1 MNKQVETIRILF
13 VDDHQE
19 TLDTYEESIKE
30 ENDSL
35 QEESIQYKA
44 YKALTYE
51 EALDILDEN
60 RIDIAVIDLDL
71 GSEFTGEDI
80 TKYILERYSIP
91 IFIATGNPTNFDNEL
106 IRPMVKV
113 LNRDNMSLFDEI
125 KKQMQSKLVRF
136 FSKNNGFLER
146 QIVEFFWEHMSKNL
160 PYWEQYAIDEI
171 DLVLLRH
178 TTACLNEK
186 LYVNNSGEKYFNKY
200 HPGEMYIYPF
210 IKGRHHTGDIVK
222 KNDDFF
228 IILTPSCDIVNDK
241 NDYYILA
248 RIINYNNNN
257 NSNKIPERFYPIKNF
272 AKIFEVDNKDKEI
285 LKPSIC
291 FQGLIS
297 VKKEEIS
304 DYARVASISY
314 PFLKDIIAKFS
325 RYYARQGSPEIIEEF
340 R

>member
-13 VDDHQE
+13 VDDNQE
-19 TLDTYEESIKE
+19 TLDSYEESIKV

-35 QEESIQYKA
+35 QEESMQYKA

-51 EALDILDEN
+51 KALDILDEN

-80 TKYILERYSIP
+80 TKYILKRYSIP
-91 IFIATGNPTNFDNEL
+91 IFIATGKPADFDSKL
-106 IRPMVKV
+106 IGPMVKV
-113 LNRDNMSLFDEI
+113 LNRDDMSLLNEI

-136 FSKNNGFLER
+136 FSKNNGFLEQ
-146 QIVEFFWEHMSKNL
+146 QIVEFFWDHMSKNL
-160 PYWEQYAIDEI
+160 PYWDQYTIDEI

-186 LYVNNSGEKYFNKY
+186 LYVSNSSGKYFNKY

-210 IKGRHHTGDIVK
+210 IKDKHHTGDIVK

-228 IILTPSCDIVNDK
+228 IILTPSCDIVNNK
-241 NDYYILA
+241 NDYHVLA
-248 RIINYNNNN
+248 RIINND
-257 NSNKIPERFYPIKNF
+257 SEKESFYPIKNF

-285 LKPSIC
+285 LKPSIY
-291 FQGLIS
+291 FQDLIS

-304 DYARVASISY
+304 DYVRVASISY
-314 PFLKDIIAKFS
+314 PFLKDIIARFS
-325 RYYARQGSPEIIEEF
+325 RYYARQGSPEIIEELK
-340 R
+340 

>member
-1 MNKQVETIRILF
+1 MNKQVKTIRILF
-13 VDDHQE
+13 VDDNQE
-19 TLDTYEESIKE
+19 TLDAYEESIKE

-51 EALDILDEN
+51 KALDILDEN

-91 IFIATGNPTNFDNEL
+91 IFIATGKPADFDNEL

-113 LNRDNMSLFDEI
+113 LNRDNMRLFDEI

-178 TTACLNEK
+178 TTTCLNEK
-186 LYVNNSGEKYFNKY
+186 LYVNNSSEKYFNKY

-210 IKGRHHTGDIVK
+210 IKGEHHTGDIVK

-228 IILTPSCDIVNDK
+228 IILTPSCDIVQNK
-241 NDYYILA
+241 YEYHVLA
-248 RIINYNNNN
+248 RIIN
-257 NSNKIPERFYPIKNF
+257 SDCTRESFYPIKNF

-314 PFLKDIIAKFS
+314 PFLKDIIARFS
-325 RYYARQGSPEIIEEF
+325 RYYARQGCPEIIKNF
-340 R
+340 Q